1 VGFGRRLP
9 NGVGIRSGAISSSG
23 ICVNYFFFF
32 FFFFGACVELVRIW
46 LFEDFRL
53 VNG

>member
-1 VGFGRRLP
+1 VGLGRRLP

-32 FFFFGACVELVRIW
+32 FGVCFELVRIW